1 MQKIRPVTFF
11 GGRQDFCSIRL
22 SVNTTRSD
30 SFQSSDE
37 SSTSLDHDSL
47 ATSQAH
53 DSFLS
58 RLFHTLSKRCHFF
71 VLGPA
76 TPSST
81 SHLSQLPCRRHL
93 RAQRH
98 VVLPTRPCCPKT
110 TDQEIEALPAIS
122 TVGICPGLS
131 LVMQNVLHRLVTKAA

>member
-81 SHLSQLPCRRHL
+81 SHSSQLPCRRHL

-98 VVLPTRPCCPKT
+98 VVLPTRPKT

-122 TVGICPGLS
+122 TVGICPDLRS
-131 LVMQNVLHRLVTKAA
+131 WCKHVLHRLAAKAA